1 MRMSEVK
8 IGQKVRLNEQHL
20 TYDKISSFFEY
31 EDTAIYEYLEDMKK
45 LLGQDLTISMIG
57 ALMPKREMPRHVCK
71 VAENEDWFIPTY
83 MLVPI
88 KTKTSKSMDVFE
100 RVSELISEIYNKL
113 HEVLESYPL
122 GVLTPEQSKSIKLVL
137 ECRTLLDAALAEIN
151 KASGGGDVDKG

>member
-8 IGQKVRLNEQHL
+8 IGQKVRLDEKHL
-20 TYDKISSFFEY
+20 TYDKINAFFEY
-31 EDTAIYEYLEDMKK
+31 EDMTICEYLEDMKK
-45 LLGQDLTISMIG
+45 LLGQNLTISMIG

-88 KTKTSKSMDVFE
+88 ETKTSKSQ
-100 RVSELISEIYNKL
+100 VSELISEIYNKL
-113 HEVLESYPL
+113 HELLESYPL

-137 ECRTLLDAALAEIN
+137 ECRTLLDATRTAIN
-151 KASGGGDVDKG
+151 KVIGGKEDAE

>member
-1 MRMSEVK
+1 MKLSEAK

-31 EDTAIYEYLEDMKK
+31 GDMTIYEYLEDMRK
-45 LLGQDLTISMIG
+45 LLGQNLTISMIG

-100 RVSELISEIYNKL
+100 RVSELISGIYNKL
-113 HEVLESYPL
+113 HELLESYPL
-122 GVLTPEQSKSIKLVL
+122 GVLTPEQSKNIELVL
-137 ECRTLLDAALAEIN
+137 ECRTLLDAALAAID
-151 KASGGGDVDKG
+151 KVIGGKEDV